1 MRGDKR
7 KDAGKICKVKCV
19 VSYLLSASKIVDTG
33 SVEIAFDSEQFELF
47 AANNTVRPSSPF
59 LISLKLPANCTVL
72 PAFKMRTIDI
82 SARHRSGAC
91 KVS

>member
-1 MRGDKR
+1 MKR
-7 KDAGKICKVKCV
+7 EN
-19 VSYLLSASKIVDTG
+19 VDTG

-47 AANNTVRPSSPF
+47 AANNTVRPSSPI
-59 LISLKLPANCTVL
+59 LIQHKLPANCTVL
-72 PAFKMRTIDI
+72 SAFKMRSIDI